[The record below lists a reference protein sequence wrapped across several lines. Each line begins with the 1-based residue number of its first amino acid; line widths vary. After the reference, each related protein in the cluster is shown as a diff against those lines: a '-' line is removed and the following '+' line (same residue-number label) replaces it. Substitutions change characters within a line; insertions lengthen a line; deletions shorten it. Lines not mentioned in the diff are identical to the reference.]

1 MGDKHITFNYDIKEV
16 GEVNGYLIVLIY
28 DLETGNVAKQPR
40 NNIIAVDQNGVKIW
54 TIDEIIKGKDRVYT
68 KFWINAE
75 LVVDSN
81 GRYIRQ
87 RNENDENTL
96 LTYDIGGVYHTIKL
110 STLEVVDRKGFRFQI
125 I

>member
-1 MGDKHITFNYDIKEV
+1 LGDKHITFNYDIKEV

-40 NNIIAVDQNGVKIW
+40 NNIITVDQNGIKIW

-110 STLEVVDRKGFRFQI
+110 STLEVVDRKGFRF
-125 I
+125 